1 MAIELA
7 CSTLNYAAFPFL
19 RALDGIA
26 RAGFKF
32 VGIGATHENKRY
44 GSGAMSDAEVRE
56 MAVQLGDRGLKA
68 NSCLSFEVHLGPA
81 EESVAKFKRELE
93 VLAVLGCTRAIIGG
107 PWYYKKWP
115 TEIHAP
121 EEWQKICA
129 QFYACM
135 DQVLPHAEALGIVIC
150 VKPHT
155 GLVAH
160 SGLVTPVL
168 KRLHSPSLKICWDA
182 GNVSFYE
189 GIRPDPGLPAVAPS
203 VRCVCLKDHLGERA
217 NPVFPPLGEG
227 NVNHDELF
235 GVLAKGGFDDV
246 LMIERLGVR
255 DGEKDLPSEEFDVR
269 GAQAI
274 AFLTPLIRKHFSVP
288 SAVRN

>member
-1 MAIELA
+1 MPIVLA
-7 CSTLNYAAFPFL
+7 CNTLNYAAFSFT

-32 VGIGATHENKRY
+32 VGLGATHENKRY
-44 GSGAMSDAEVRE
+44 CSGTMTDAEVRATASQIAE
-56 MAVQLGDRGLKA
+56 RGLSV
-68 NSCLSFEVHLGPA
+68 NSCLCFEVHLGPDD
-81 EESVAKFKRELE
+81 SIAKFKRELD
-93 VLAVLGCTRAIIGG
+93 VLAALNCRRAIIGG

-129 QFYACM
+129 QFYHAM
-135 DQVLPHAEALGIVIC
+135 DQILPHAEKLGIVIC

-160 SGLVTPVL
+160 SGLVRPVL
-168 KRLHSPSLKICWDA
+168 QRLKSPSLQICWDA

-189 GIRPDPGLPAVAPS
+189 GICPDPGLDKIAPS

-227 NVNHDELF
+227 NVDHDELF
-235 GVLAKGGFDDV
+235 AVLAKGGFNDV
-246 LMIERLGVR
+246 LMIERLGLR
-255 DGEKDLPSEEFDVR
+255 EGEKEVTAEQYDER
-269 GAQAI
+269 GAQAV
-274 AFLTPLIRKHFSVP
+274 AMLSPLIKKHFT
-288 SAVRN
+288 R